1 MGLNK
6 RVKGKGNLKDDLADN
21 KRASPN
27 NEQLAQQSGEAGDE
41 EGRAGSSASTCL
53 HVLWLIEAFGI
64 KQPQNG
70 TLQNWSEVNIL

>member
-1 MGLNK
+1 MELNK
-6 RVKGKGNLKDDLADN
+6 RVKGKDNLKDSLSDN

-27 NEQLAQQSGEAGDE
+27 NEQLELAFFALTREAGVK
-41 EGRAGSSASTCL
+41 EGESSSASTCQ

-70 TLQNWSEVNIL
+70 TL